1 VQKGSLTAID
11 ETAKFF
17 FTKSVQN
24 GGFMIA
30 DKSSVMW
37 YG

>member
-17 FTKSVQN
+17 LPNLSKN

-30 DKSSVMW
+30 EKSSVMW